1 VRWVSVNTKWVV
13 TAWAQNITGTEYSIY
28 TTANVV
34 GDEES
39 PAPPRTFGVTLTHHF
54 F

>member
-1 VRWVSVNTKWVV
+1 MLWVKNLNG
-13 TAWAQNITGTEYSIY
+13 AEYSIY

-39 PAPPRTFGVTLTHHF
+39 PAPPRTFGLTVSTHF
-54 F
+54 L

>member
-1 VRWVSVNTKWVV
+1 MGGHGGKDLTDVR
-13 TAWAQNITGTEYSIY
+13 YPIY

-39 PAPPRTFGVTLTHHF
+39 PAPPRTFGVTISHHF